1 MSSIIKFFK
10 HQFVNPS
17 IMTQR
22 VYDQVRMTSRTKNI
36 WCAVGCGV
44 TTVLTLS
51 YLFNE
56 TEKHNAYYSNT
67 KS

>member
-1 MSSIIKFFK
+1 MSSITKFFK

-17 IMTQR
+17 IMTI
-22 VYDQVRMTSRTKNI
+22 RTKNI
-36 WCAVGCGV
+36 WCIVGCGV

-56 TEKHNAYYSNT
+56 NEKHNSRTFLKGFNKIVT
-67 KS
+67 EKS